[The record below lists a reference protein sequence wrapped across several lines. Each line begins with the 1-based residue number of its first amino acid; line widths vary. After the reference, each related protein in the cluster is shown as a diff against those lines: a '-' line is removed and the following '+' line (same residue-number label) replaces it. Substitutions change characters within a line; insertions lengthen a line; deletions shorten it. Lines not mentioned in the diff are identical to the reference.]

1 MSGGTRIGLLV
12 AFAVIAIVGGYYMFF
27 IGDSEPP
34 PVLSSTDDGTGTE
47 TPAGNDT
54 TGGTNPSGE
63 NQRPTNPAPERP
75 VDPPRNNGSSLLN
88 NTTQPPPPINTIT
101 TPEETDP
108 DWDSVDNPQDDVEP
122 IIPGGGGTALGTL
135 DNTNA
140 PPVVPIN
147 PGGANIV
154 EDGGKDASP
163 PIVED
168 GGKDLDTP
176 DNGSTGTPPT
186 NTNPPAG
193 SGGSSGSGTNSN
205 PPPARPTDI
214 RTPPV
219 QYTDYTIK
227 SGDTMTSIA
236 AEWFGDANKWDLI
249 AKANP
254 LVDPIKLK
262 VGATLRL
269 PPKSFERP
277 RPEGEP
283 APAGDG
289 MVYTVQ
295 SGDTLTKI
303 ANAFYKS
310 SARWNL
316 IYEANRAT
324 IGSDPGVLKVGMKLR
339 IPPLPADDGR

>member
-27 IGDSEPP
+27 IGDNEPP
-34 PVLSSTDDGTGTE
+34 PVLSSTDDGGTPGDGASNQ
-47 TPAGNDT
+47 TPSNGA
-54 TGGTNPSGE
+54 GTNGAN
-63 NQRPTNPAPERP
+63 NQPTNPAPERP

-88 NTTQPPPPINTIT
+88 NQRTTPPPPINNNTIT

-108 DWDSVDNPQDDVEP
+108 DWDIVSNPLDDVEP
-122 IIPGGGGTALGTL
+122 IIPGSGGTALGTL
-135 DNTNA
+135 DNATA

-147 PGGANIV
+147 PGGNN
-154 EDGGKDASP
+154 
-163 PIVED
+163 IVED
-168 GGKDLDTP
+168 GGKDLDTSGE
-176 DNGSTGTPPT
+176 DSGGSTSTPPT
-186 NTNPPAG
+186 NTTPPAG
-193 SGGSSGSGTNSN
+193 TGNAGGSGNTGTNN
-205 PPPARPTDI
+205 NTPPPSRPNDI

-219 QYTDYTIK
+219 QYTEYTIK

-236 AEWFGDANKWDLI
+236 AEWFGDGNKWDLI

-269 PPKSFERP
+269 PPKDMARP
-277 RPEGEP
+277 QPEGEP
-283 APAGDG
+283 APAGEG

-295 SGDTLTKI
+295 SGDTLSKI

-316 IYEANRAT
+316 IYEANRAA
-324 IGSDPGVLKVGMKLR
+324 IGPDPGVLKVGMKLR